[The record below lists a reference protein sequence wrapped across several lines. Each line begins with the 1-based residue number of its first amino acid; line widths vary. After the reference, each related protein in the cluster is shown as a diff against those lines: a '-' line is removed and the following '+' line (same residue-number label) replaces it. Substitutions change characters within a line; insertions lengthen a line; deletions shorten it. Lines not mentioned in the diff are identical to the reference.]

1 MARRKNDELKGRIL
15 DAACDL
21 FSKQGYDATSYSS
34 IATVC
39 GISRNL
45 VQYHFPKKE
54 ALAIAYM
61 ERVLGRAM
69 HSLGLEEEQVSED
82 AETIAAVGTAFFEE
96 LLESPGT
103 RTFLLDVIS
112 SRALT
117 EGVLAFNTEWSIN
130 HFDVPEGC
138 DESRL
143 RHVVILKMGGFY
155 ELLYHCLKS
164 GEPMDV
170 AAELRSVV
178 NAFAHAASP
187 VTH

>member
-1 MARRKNDELKGRIL
+1 MARPRNDELKGRIL
-15 DAACDL
+15 DAACDQ

-34 IATVC
+34 IAAAC

-61 ERVLGRAM
+61 ERVLDRAM
-69 HSLGLEEEQVSED
+69 RSLGLDEEQVSGD
-82 AETIAAVGTAFFEE
+82 AEAIAAVGTAFFEE
-96 LLESPGT
+96 LLGSPGT
-103 RTFLLDVIS
+103 RAFLLDVIS

-117 EGVLAFNTEWSIN
+117 EGVLTFNTEWSIN

-138 DESRL
+138 DVARL

-178 NAFAHAASP
+178 GAFAQAANP
-187 VTH
+187 ATD

>member
-1 MARRKNDELKGRIL
+1 MPRQRNDELKGQIL
-15 DAACDL
+15 DVACNQ
-21 FSKQGYDATSYSS
+21 FSIQGYDATSYSS
-34 IATVC
+34 IAAAC

-54 ALAIAYM
+54 TLAIAYM
-61 ERVLGRAM
+61 ERVLGQAM
-69 HSLGLEEEQVSED
+69 RSIGLEEGQVRGD
-82 AETIAAVGTAFFEE
+82 AEAIAAVGTAFFEE
-96 LLESPGT
+96 LLASAGT

-117 EGVLAFNTEWSIN
+117 EGVLAFNTEWAIG
-130 HFDVPEGC
+130 HFDVTGGC
-138 DESRL
+138 DMARL

-170 AAELRSVV
+170 AAELRGVV
-178 NAFAHAASP
+178 DAFAQTASP
-187 VTH
+187 ATH